1 MTSGLPQ
8 TDSACNQAGAPAGAD
23 RGAPGGM
30 TLVEMLVAMTAT
42 LLLMAAVAQAFAVFG
57 SAITGSR
64 GVLDLDA
71 RMRSAAWRL
80 RRDLAGITVRP
91 LPPITPESA
100 QGYLE
105 IIEGSATDSAATA
118 GTEIGPTDCDDVLLF
133 TTQTTNPPFAG
144 RAPGANPTFEST
156 VAEVAWFA
164 RPTPGTSKPPTYTL
178 YRRQALVM
186 GYVGVPPFSNG
197 GTNSVAWATAGSS
210 WSAFYNSPC
219 DVSVRRE
226 RDASGLFD
234 RLVPNTLAD
243 LSRREAR
250 FMHNLSGTAP
260 FPYFLLSGSSHQAV
274 VTGNPTQLPAALAGL
289 TFDPVIGV
297 DDDGDSTT
305 DEAGERAPRQG
316 EDVVLTDVVA
326 FDVRVFDS
334 EVAVQLPGSTPLVP
348 GDPSFVI
355 AALTTSM
362 ATGAYVDLGHG
373 AGTNSVLPGV
383 TPRFSGNGQ
392 TVGGTTSLTTANG
405 AVYDTWSLAY
415 EANGR
420 DEDGSFGV
428 DQAFDGQDNNTNNL
442 IDDPAEFET
451 RPPYPY
457 PLRGIE
463 VRIRCY
469 EPESRQVR
477 QVTIRHTFVP
487 H

>member
-1 MTSGLPQ
+1 MS
-8 TDSACNQAGAPAGAD
+8 
-23 RGAPGGM
+23 RRGM

-80 RRDLAGITVRP
+80 RSDLAGITVRP

-105 IIEGSATDSAATA
+105 IIEGPVTDSVFRDL
-118 GTEIGPTDCDDVLLF
+118 GTGLPLPIGPTDVDDVLLF
-133 TTQTTNPPFAG
+133 TTQSSNPLFVG
-144 RAPGANPTFEST
+144 RAPGSGQTFEST

-164 RPTPGTSKPPTYTL
+164 RPTPNAAGPSTYTL
-178 YRRQALVM
+178 YRKQLLVM
-186 GYVGVPPFSNG
+186 GYVGVAPFSNG
-197 GTNSVAWATAGSS
+197 DSNSVDWATAGSS
-210 WSAFYNSPC
+210 WSAFYNAPC

-226 RDASGLFD
+226 VDASGSFD
-234 RLVPNTLAD
+234 RLIPNTLAD

-250 FMHNLSGTAP
+250 FLHNIDGITDRTAFSYTFVPHQTQTPPSGLIFAP
-260 FPYFLLSGSSHQAV
+260 G
-274 VTGNPTQLPAALAGL
+274 T
-289 TFDPVIGV
+289 
-297 DDDGDSTT
+297 
-305 DEAGERAPRQG
+305 PRQG
-316 EDVVLTDVVA
+316 EDVVLTDVIA
-326 FDVRVFDS
+326 FDVRVFDPVS
-334 EVAVQLPGSTPLVP
+334 PVVVQTNGTAIGP
-348 GDPSFVI
+348 GDDTNGDGIVNAGDLAFWNST
-355 AALTTSM
+355 AAGDG
-362 ATGAYVDLGHG
+362 TGSYVDLGHLVTRNSILQA
-373 AGTNSVLPGV
+373 AGIN
-383 TPRFSGNGQ
+383 PRFSSSSRDITRPGATQ
-392 TVGGTTSLTTANG
+392 TVNLTRT
-405 AVYDTWSLAY
+405 YDTWSLAY

-420 DEDGSFGV
+420 DEDGDSV
-428 DQAFDGQDNNTNNL
+428 TDNAFDGSDNDGNNL